1 MPRSAPLDAHHYTVS
16 TIRPDASCAPVQCPT
31 TGRFASLLDAQLAEQ
46 RRRNAED
53 VATLVRLIESGTLTR
68 AVVEAPGREV
78 RS

>member
-1 MPRSAPLDAHHYTVS
+1 MSGRHTNNLRTLPGSATAQACS
-16 TIRPDASCAPVQCPT
+16 GRPIAGQS
-31 TGRFASLLDAQLAEQ
+31 FASLLDAQLAEQ

-68 AVVEAPGREV
+68 AVVEAPAREV